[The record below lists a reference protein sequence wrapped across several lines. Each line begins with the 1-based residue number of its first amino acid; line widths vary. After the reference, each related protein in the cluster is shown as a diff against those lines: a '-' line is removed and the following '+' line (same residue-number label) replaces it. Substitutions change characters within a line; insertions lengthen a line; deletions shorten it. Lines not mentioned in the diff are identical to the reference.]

1 MRARGELSPRCPWVV
16 MKRPHGTGT
25 LYVKWGSYYGRWLAP
40 DGRRVNRRIGKVRVR
55 GKAGGLTRA
64 EAERGLR
71 RLIEAESL
79 RPPPPVEER
88 PRTVDEV
95 ADELRERLA
104 IGRVT
109 RGSSRRSCLR
119 RVRARALRRAIWP
132 RAPRLGG
139 FRDGEAPAAR
149 CLDQLPIGARHD
161 RHLRGDGCG

>member
-55 GKAGGLTRA
+55 GKARGLTRA

-88 PRTVDEV
+88 PRTVDEL

-109 RGSSRRSCLR
+109 GAGLVAALLPSPRPRASPSTRDLATGAEARRVPRRRGPGGTLPRPAADRRS
-119 RVRARALRRAIWP
+119 P
-132 RAPRLGG
+132 
-139 FRDGEAPAAR
+139 
-149 CLDQLPIGARHD
+149 
-161 RHLRGDGCG
+161 